1 MVSFRFHLVSLVA
14 VFLALGLGVLAGTT
28 VINQSL
34 VRGLKEQTAD
44 FERRVDQAEA
54 QLGTLTRFG
63 EEVMPYLI
71 ADRLAGVEVVI
82 VSQEG
87 TDEGAI
93 AASRGALE
101 RAGADML
108 GLLTVSDRMALA
120 DESSRTDLAAIVEL
134 SAAEDPD
141 ALAAEAAGLM
151 ASELAFGTVSADV
164 LPELIRQEFVLVGG
178 REAGDSVLRSL
189 DGDEAVVLVA
199 GGPDRPVVDPGRFLV
214 PLIED
219 LVEDGAPVA
228 AAEGL
233 ETRYPFVTLLRDDG
247 AVANQIATQ
256 DNVDQMP
263 GQVGLV
269 LAVEDVLAGTAGHYG
284 VKGVDQVIPPP

>member
-1 MVSFRFHLVSLVA
+1 
-14 VFLALGLGVLAGTT
+14 
-28 VINQSL
+28 VINQNL
-34 VRGLKEQTAD
+34 VRGLKDQTAD
-44 FERRVDQAEA
+44 FEQRVAQAEA
-54 QLGTLTRFG
+54 ELGTLRAFAG
-63 EEVMPYLI
+63 EVMPHLI

-87 TDEGAI
+87 TDGGAI
-93 AASRGALE
+93 AASRLALE

-108 GLLTVSDRMALA
+108 GLLTVSDRMALT
-120 DESSRTDLAAIVEL
+120 DESSRVDLAEIVEG
-134 SAAEDPD
+134 SSTEDPD
-141 ALAAEAAGLM
+141 ALAAEAAELM
-151 ASELAFGTVSADV
+151 ASELAFGPASPAV
-164 LPELIRQEFVLVGG
+164 LPELIRQEFLLVGG

-199 GGPDRPVVDPGRFLV
+199 GGSDRPVIDPGQFLV

-219 LVEDGAPVA
+219 LVEDGAAVA
-228 AAEGL
+228 AAEGF

-256 DNVDQMP
+256 DNVDQVP